1 LVKWRKYIV
10 ENYVKNF
17 ELKVSG
23 NPYDQG
29 FIIDFSF
36 NIEEQEYLESLFNL
50 NKFLKSNTPLID
62 MMDKNQ
68 IKLVSHLIN
77 FRAIKVDVN
86 QVKQQQTL
94 FTCIVDYYLSLQL
107 SELSRN
113 YFDFQNEI
121 QHLFKNGYYVKNSDI
136 KFMSQFKAHKD
147 SRQLQYIMFASFI
160 LKLGEAFKIGIIM
173 TNIRLITCLT
183 SIKTGKHIGF
193 FKNPER
199 QIIEFTRNSSAHQN
213 EVINYI
219 TKENKKEF
227 ENVKLKLLEMRR
239 NVSEVIEDLELRTI
253 LDELILKKD

>member
-1 LVKWRKYIV
+1 MVKWRKYIV

-17 ELKVSG
+17 ELKLNG

-77 FRAIKVDVN
+77 FSAIKVDVN

-94 FTCIVDYYLSLQL
+94 FTCIVDYYLSLPI

-239 NVSEVIEDLELRTI
+239 NVSEVIEDLELRR
-253 LDELILKKD
+253 L